1 MMLRSTEAIMAGL
14 FVIFTLNYLFKIPE
28 IEIEDPIK
36 LYVDSLLDAYEE
48 IEKEMVFR
56 DPYSLILLLESS
68 IPYGYGSRIT
78 VNLYKRTNFLS
89 GINYTLP
96 FETYEVLPG
105 EVKVNLENGEVFG
118 NWYQAVFVIKNNG
131 DEVVRNMIKSIS
143 VALYKPDLNGDGI
156 PEPIDPESILV
167 FTESGKASFTL
178 EKLED
183 YPDRT
188 IVSLKLRI
196 DEIQPGERK
205 KIYVMYMVGD
215 DYE

>member
-14 FVIFTLNYLFKIPE
+14 FIIFTLNYLFKIPE
-28 IEIEDPIK
+28 IEMEDPIK

-118 NWYQAVFVIKNNG
+118 NWYQAAFVIKNNG
-131 DEVVRNMIKSIS
+131 D
-143 VALYKPDLNGDGI
+143 
-156 PEPIDPESILV
+156 
-167 FTESGKASFTL
+167 
-178 EKLED
+178 
-183 YPDRT
+183 
-188 IVSLKLRI
+188 
-196 DEIQPGERK
+196 
-205 KIYVMYMVGD
+205 
-215 DYE
+215 